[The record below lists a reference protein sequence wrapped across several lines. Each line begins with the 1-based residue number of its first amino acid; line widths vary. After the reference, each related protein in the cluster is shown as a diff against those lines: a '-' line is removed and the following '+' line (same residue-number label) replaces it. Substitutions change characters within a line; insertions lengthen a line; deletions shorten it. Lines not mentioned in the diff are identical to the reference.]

1 MFEKSIYGNIPS
13 NSAIAFAL
21 SKELQMLHKLLKDR
35 HSKTKLSNNT
45 KFYLETALVQS
56 ILNLNVYETVLID
69 EIQINEGK

>member
-1 MFEKSIYGNIPS
+1 MFEKSRYGNFQS
-13 NSAIAFAL
+13 NSAIALAL

-35 HSKTKLSNNT
+35 HSKTKLANNT